1 MKTTILIAI
10 AITLLSGCTSSTTGE
25 KYVFKTPT
33 GAVSGTVSTADF
45 SFIVPEG
52 WGAYPPAPD
61 ASNNIIDYKRIGV
74 RSLYFA
80 GGKKMYPRMT
90 ICERDNSDGQ
100 SLQTIIDQTYST
112 MTPEL
117 RNRVDSETIVN
128 VFSAIQVAYEQPW
141 GEPWYRFEDV
151 WIQSDQKVYLLSC
164 WAPLTADDETMAL
177 CRAIVQSFTIT
188 P

>member
-10 AITLLSGCTSSTTGE
+10 AIILLSGCTSSTTGE

-61 ASNNIIDYKRIGV
+61 ASESGLDYKRIGV
-74 RSLYFA
+74 QAVYFA
-80 GGKKMYPRMT
+80 GGNGIYPRLT
-90 ICERDNSDGQ
+90 ICQREMSADS
-100 SLQTIIDQTYST
+100 SLQAVIDQTYTT
-112 MTPEL
+112 MVPEL
-117 RNRVDSETIVN
+117 RDRVDTELALN
-128 VFSAIQVAYEQPW
+128 GLSAIQVAYEQPW
-141 GEPWYRFEDV
+141 GEPWYCFEDV

-164 WAPLTADDETMAL
+164 WAPLSADDKTMAP
-177 CRAIVQSFTIT
+177 CRAIVQSFSIT

>member
-10 AITLLSGCTSSTTGE
+10 AIILLSGCTSSTTGE

-61 ASNNIIDYKRIGV
+61 ASESGLDYKRIGV
-74 RSLYFA
+74 QAVYFA
-80 GGKKMYPRMT
+80 GGNGIYPRLT
-90 ICERDNSDGQ
+90 ICQREMSADS
-100 SLQTIIDQTYST
+100 SLQAVIDQTYTT
-112 MTPEL
+112 MVPEL
-117 RNRVDSETIVN
+117 RDRVDTELALN
-128 VFSAIQVAYEQPW
+128 GLSAIQVAYEQPW
-141 GEPWYRFEDV
+141 GEPWYCFEDV

-164 WAPLTADDETMAL
+164 WAPLTADDETMAP
-177 CRAIVQSFTIT
+177 CRAIVQSFSIT